1 MKNLFS
7 LITILMVSA
16 GLLSLAIVNPV
27 YAQGLTL
34 EEIRLNL
41 INNPPDTGD
50 STLREQT
57 ILALDEILK
66 HDSSRTSTHVLNF
79 YDLMMNKVNTELED
93 TVSAGASIWM
103 MYNHGFLVKTSQVL
117 LAFDLVPGYP
127 GWSTALPPQIIDQVD
142 ILFLSHLHNDHYN
155 VSLTNAIKANGR
167 YVVFPTG
174 YSQNV
179 GNVQMAPGDTTTI
192 LGIRIKAHDGLHS
205 EPLRIYEVSTSNG
218 LKILHTGDN
227 QTSTTLPLID
237 SLDVLLLNAWVN
249 ESGLTSA
256 VVGMRNCI
264 YSVNPEVM
272 IPGHIQELG
281 HNYNPG
287 NPAGRVPY
295 EWAFAVDDVPVP
307 AEVRVM
313 AWGERFFVSGGSVGI
328 TEHGE
333 STAPSG
339 SFALHQNYP
348 NPFNPNTHIGFRIA
362 DFGFVSLKVYDITG
376 REVATLISENLTS
389 GSYKYRWDAKGLAN
403 GVYFYRL
410 EAEGFVQTKKMLL
423 IR

>member
-1 MKNLFS
+1 
-7 LITILMVSA
+7 
-16 GLLSLAIVNPV
+16 
-27 YAQGLTL
+27 
-34 EEIRLNL
+34 
-41 INNPPDTGD
+41 
-50 STLREQT
+50 
-57 ILALDEILK
+57 
-66 HDSSRTSTHVLNF
+66 
-79 YDLMMNKVNTELED
+79 
-93 TVSAGASIWM
+93 
-103 MYNHGFLVKTSQVL
+103 
-117 LAFDLVPGYP
+117 
-127 GWSTALPPQIIDQVD
+127 
-142 ILFLSHLHNDHYN
+142 
-155 VSLTNAIKANGR
+155 
-167 YVVFPTG
+167 
-174 YSQNV
+174 
-179 GNVQMAPGDTTTI
+179 
-192 LGIRIKAHDGLHS
+192 
-205 EPLRIYEVSTSNG
+205 
-218 LKILHTGDN
+218 
-227 QTSTTLPLID
+227 
-237 SLDVLLLNAWVN
+237 
-249 ESGLTSA
+249 
-256 VVGMRNCI
+256 
-264 YSVNPEVM
+264 
-272 IPGHIQELG
+272 LG